1 MEKLTGT
8 MWNSIQQEL
17 RRFVLSKVK
26 DKTVTDDIVQ
36 DVFLKVQAN
45 FSRLKDVKKFSGW
58 IYQITRNTIVDHY
71 RTQSRSLQPID
82 IQWDDTRQDFNDCVA
97 FCLGQ
102 LLTTL
107 PDQYRQALQLIELE
121 NVSQLELAERLG
133 ISYSGAKS
141 RVQRARQMLKQKMDA
156 LYIIETDAYGNVIVC
171 RDRVPCQCRTECT
184 PSQTLHNGR

>member
-8 MWNSIQQEL
+8 MWNAIQQEL
-17 RRFVLSKVK
+17 RSFVLSKVK
-26 DKTVTDDIVQ
+26 DKTLTDDIVQ

-58 IYQITRNTIVDHY
+58 IYQITRNTIIDHY
-71 RTQSRSLQPID
+71 RSQSRSLQPVD
-82 IQWDDTRQDFNDCVA
+82 LQWDDTRQDFNDCVA
-97 FCLGQ
+97 FCLGK

-171 RDRVPCQCRTECT
+171 RDRVPCQCRTAVECT
-184 PSQTLHNGR
+184 PSQAVK